1 MTPADI
7 VLTLHA
13 IPHTNRVNLLKIILR
28 SLAGSIGS
36 GGQRS
41 LIEAAGN
48 IFADTR
54 PGGEGGRGKT
64 IIVRIEIELL
74 KKNVSENRNKPFL
87 V

>member
-1 MTPADI
+1 M
-7 VLTLHA
+7 
-13 IPHTNRVNLLKIILR
+13 
-28 SLAGSIGS
+28 
-36 GGQRS
+36 
-41 LIEAAGN
+41 IEAAGN

-74 KKNVSENRNKPFL
+74 KKNVSENRNKTFL